1 VEPRA
6 GLETEKKVK
15 FSCACQE
22 SNPGRPVLSGIYNY
36 LDFNPTI
43 FVEIMFKY
51 GIVNLPSSTRCV
63 IELSL
68 ESTLP

>member
-1 VEPRA
+1 VDPRA

-22 SNPGRPVLSGIYNY
+22 SNLGRPVLSGIYDY
-36 LDFNPTI
+36 LDFNLII

-51 GIVNLPSSTRCV
+51 GTVL
-63 IELSL
+63 
-68 ESTLP
+68 